1 MQKMKT
7 TGKLKTTGLSRETI
21 LDVYKAVMRGRRVD
35 ERLWQLSRASCYG
48 VGV

>member
-21 LDVYKAVMRGRRVD
+21 LDVYKN
-35 ERLWQLSRASCYG
+35 LSSIC
-48 VGV
+48 